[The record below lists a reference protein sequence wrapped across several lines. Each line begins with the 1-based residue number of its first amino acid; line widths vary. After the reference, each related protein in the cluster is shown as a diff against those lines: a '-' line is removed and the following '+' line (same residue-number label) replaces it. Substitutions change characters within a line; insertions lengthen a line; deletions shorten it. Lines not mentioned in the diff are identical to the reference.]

1 MKLNAITLIKRIVL
15 VTITGCSGA
24 FIWATFS
31 PRKMEEPVYAKY
43 IFLQQVQTNQ
53 VSEDEIFSEEIDT
66 IFYDRLGI
74 KNIRFKKSIN
84 LKQQEL

>member
-1 MKLNAITLIKRIVL
+1 MKLNAITLIRRIVL
-15 VTITGCSGA
+15 VAITGCSGV

-31 PRKMEEPVYAKY
+31 PRKTDEPVYSKY
-43 IFLQQVQTNQ
+43 IFLQRVQTNQ
-53 VSEDEIFSEEIDT
+53 VSEEEIFSEEIDT

-74 KNIRFKKSIN
+74 KNIRFKKNIN